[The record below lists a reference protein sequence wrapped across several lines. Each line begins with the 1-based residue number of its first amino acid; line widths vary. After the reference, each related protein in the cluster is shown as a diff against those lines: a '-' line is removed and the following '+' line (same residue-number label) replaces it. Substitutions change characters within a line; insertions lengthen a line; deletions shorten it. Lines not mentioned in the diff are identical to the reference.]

1 MMGRLILAGVRP
13 AMPPVAPALRRLAR
27 DTRGGAAIEFGMV
40 AVPFLL
46 LLGAIIE
53 AGMLIL
59 AQQLL
64 DDALD
69 RGGRAVFTGVY
80 QDAAGTKPPVDRLV
94 AEMCRGPVL
103 FDCTKLKVE
112 MTTASTFSANAAA
125 SPYDS
130 TTGTASSTFGTRF
143 TCPQG
148 SDIVTI
154 RAAVVIPRFFGFTGI
169 VALPVSATAQ
179 MITAT
184 TVFRAEPYPV
194 GTC

>member
-1 MMGRLILAGVRP
+1 MRRRP
-13 AMPPVAPALRRLAR
+13 ERRFATLRRLGR
-27 DTRGGAAIEFGMV
+27 DTRGVAAVEFGLV

-53 AGMLIL
+53 AALLIL

-80 QDAAGTKPPVDRLV
+80 QDGAGTKPPAARLV
-94 AEMCRGPVL
+94 AEMCNGPVL

-112 MTTASTFSANAAA
+112 MTTAATFSANSAAA
-125 SPYDS
+125 PYDPK
-130 TTGTASSTFGTRF
+130 TGTASPTFGTRF
-143 TCPQG
+143 ACPQG

-154 RAAVVIPRFFGFTGI
+154 RAAVIIPRFFGFTGI
-169 VALPVSATAQ
+169 VAAPISASEQ